1 MRIIAGQFKGK
12 NILEPKDEKTRP
24 LKDLAKESIFNIINH
39 SNKFK
44 TNLNNSNVLDL
55 FSGVGSFGLEALSR
69 GAGHVTFVENYP
81 NVLVVLKK
89 NIKNLNLNKKC
100 TIIEKNIFDNL
111 NFQITDTK
119 FDIIFFDPPFKE
131 KNISSILSK
140 IYETKIL
147 KKDGLLILHR
157 HNKGRDLFPKN
168 LNILEVKKYGIS
180 KIIFSNY
187 F

>member
-1 MRIIAGQFKGK
+1 MFR
-12 NILEPKDEKTRP
+12 
-24 LKDLAKESIFNIINH
+24 
-39 SNKFK
+39 
-44 TNLNNSNVLDL
+44 
-55 FSGVGSFGLEALSR
+55 
-69 GAGHVTFVENYP
+69 
-81 NVLVVLKK
+81 VVLKK

-157 HNKGRDLFPKN
+157 HNKGKRS
-168 LNILEVKKYGIS
+168 IS
-180 KIIFSNY
+180 
-187 F
+187 